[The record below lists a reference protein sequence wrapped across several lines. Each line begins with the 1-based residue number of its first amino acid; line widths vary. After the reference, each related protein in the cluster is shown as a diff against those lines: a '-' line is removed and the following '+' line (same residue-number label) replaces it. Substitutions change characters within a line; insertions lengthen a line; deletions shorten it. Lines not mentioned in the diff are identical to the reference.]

1 MSWADDELEKE
12 TTDKVKALFE
22 KIDHCLYQDGPNENG
37 DDDNDEDERPRT
49 SDSFGSVDRVNPC
62 LSEEMKGECAIW
74 RQRFPHLRVIGKGIL
89 SNYYQ
94 VQNVPKRL
102 NNAKSLN
109 DSITQ
114 NRLPNPSASSIMSD
128 ISLVSLCSETQA
140 NEVDEN
146 EEILAIDG
154 TYVDEEKSY
163 QMMEGVTL
171 NEKFSQDP
179 KKYFEEK
186 LMTAIF
192 RKVWHK
198 VSEKLDIVA
207 NLHSDWVLQEQVNHA
222 PSSGQFLAIDEN
234 SIYHGG
240 GISPLGGKLIRP
252 SRIKSPL
259 SDLNP
264 VPQVYLP
271 DLRPAIASAPP
282 VRDYSKRPASSQNVR
297 FAIEN
302 NQRMSRRSQSKN
314 LTTQKRSNTA
324 TSNRPN
330 SRLTT
335 RNRNGKSLENKRS
348 PSDDRKSVTIRRTR
362 SKSGSPPSRVGSSM
376 GFRSGIHAGQPVSLP
391 PIFNVSNPEIMTSGP
406 TSLTS
411 GYSSMSSRLG
421 TANST
426 SSNLTPRSSSN
437 LRLDGKMTPSLPK
450 SPSDRSISISGTKLK
465 KLSHEDLG
473 RSSRLS
479 TKTPAHWD
487 IRTFTPS
494 QPRPRFRN

>member
-1 MSWADDELEKE
+1 MTNFISRKNLD
-12 TTDKVKALFE
+12 F
-22 KIDHCLYQDGPNENG
+22 
-37 DDDNDEDERPRT
+37 
-49 SDSFGSVDRVNPC
+49 F
-62 LSEEMKGECAIW
+62 
-74 RQRFPHLRVIGKGIL
+74 RVIGKGIL

-109 DSITQ
+109 DSTIQ
-114 NRLPNPSASSIMSD
+114 NRYPNPSASSIMSD

-207 NLHSDWVLQEQVNHA
+207 NLHSGKFPKKKNHRKDRNFFFPDWVLQEQVNHA

-240 GISPLGGKLIRP
+240 GISPLGGKLIRT

-348 PSDDRKSVTIRRTR
+348 PSDDRKR
-362 SKSGSPPSRVGSSM
+362 
-376 GFRSGIHAGQPVSLP
+376 
-391 PIFNVSNPEIMTSGP
+391 
-406 TSLTS
+406 
-411 GYSSMSSRLG
+411 
-421 TANST
+421 
-426 SSNLTPRSSSN
+426 
-437 LRLDGKMTPSLPK
+437 
-450 SPSDRSISISGTKLK
+450 
-465 KLSHEDLG
+465 
-473 RSSRLS
+473 
-479 TKTPAHWD
+479 
-487 IRTFTPS
+487 
-494 QPRPRFRN
+494 